1 MQDLKNLKPQL
12 LLTLI
17 YSVKLSREK
26 LGSPVTTGMIAERLG
41 VSQQT
46 VSRHL
51 VELERL
57 GLISRAKILRGERI
71 QATDRA
77 LAELRSLYH
86 MIGGLLEPLEGDL
99 ILEGVVF
106 TGLGEGAYYMSQP
119 EYIRQFQER
128 LGFKP
133 YPGTLNLRLIGGSI
147 PERRKLE
154 RLTPIIVDG
163 FTGLDRSFGPV
174 KCYRASL
181 DGSEPCVVVTA
192 LRTHYGEDVLEVI
205 APQRLRERLGLKD
218 GSTVTLRVF
227 STPRSPSS

>member
-1 MQDLKNLKPQL
+1 MNLKPQL

-26 LGSPVTTGMIAERLG
+26 LGSPVTTRLIAERLR

-51 VELERL
+51 MELERL

-71 QATDRA
+71 QPTDQA

-86 MIGGLLEPLEGDL
+86 MLGGLIEPPEWDL
-99 ILEGVVF
+99 ILKGIVF

-119 EYIRQFQER
+119 GYIRQFQER

-133 YPGTLNLRLIGGSI
+133 YPGTLNLRLIGGFI
-147 PERRKLE
+147 PERGKLE
-154 RLTPIIVDG
+154 RLTPITIEG
-163 FTGLDRSFGPV
+163 FKNMDRSFGPV

-181 DGSEPCVVVTA
+181 NDSEPCIVVTA
-192 LRTHYGEDVLEVI
+192 LRTHYEEDVLEVI
-205 APQRLRERLGLKD
+205 APYRLREKLGLRD

-227 STPRSPSS
+227 STPR

>member
-1 MQDLKNLKPQL
+1 MNLKPQL

-26 LGSPVTTGMIAERLG
+26 RGSPVTTRLIAEKLG

-51 VELERL
+51 AELERL

-71 QATDRA
+71 QATDQA

-86 MIGGLLEPLEGDL
+86 VLGGLLEPPERDL
-99 ILEGVVF
+99 ILKGIVF
-106 TGLGEGAYYMSQP
+106 TGLGEGAYYMSQQG
-119 EYIRQFQER
+119 YLQQFQER

-133 YPGTLNLRLIGGSI
+133 YPGTLNLRLIGDSI

-154 RLTPIIVDG
+154 RLTPIIVEG
-163 FTGLDRSFGPV
+163 FKNMNRSFGTV
-174 KCYRASL
+174 KCYTASL
-181 DGSEPCVVVTA
+181 NDSEPCVVVTA

-205 APQRLRERLGLKD
+205 APCRLREKLGLMD
-218 GSTVTLRVF
+218 GSTVTLRI
-227 STPRSPSS
+227 SPTPRLPSS

>member
-1 MQDLKNLKPQL
+1 MKLKPQL

-26 LGSPVTTGMIAERLG
+26 LGSPITTRLIAEELG

-46 VSRHL
+46 ASRHL
-51 VELERL
+51 LELERL

-86 MIGGLLEPLEGDL
+86 MLGGLLEPPEGDL
-99 ILEGVVF
+99 ILKGVVF

-119 EYIRQFQER
+119 GYLRQFQER
-128 LGFKP
+128 LGFTP
-133 YPGTLNLRLIGGSI
+133 YPGTLNLRLIGESI
-147 PERRKLE
+147 PERRRLE
-154 RLTPIIVDG
+154 RLTPIIVEG
-163 FTGLDRSFGPV
+163 FKNVNRSFGTV
-174 KCYRASL
+174 KCYRAYL
-181 DGSEPCVVVTA
+181 NDSEPCVVVTA

-205 APQRLRERLGLKD
+205 APHRLRERLGLRD
-218 GSTVTLRVF
+218 GSTVTLRV
-227 STPRSPSS
+227 SPTPQSPSS